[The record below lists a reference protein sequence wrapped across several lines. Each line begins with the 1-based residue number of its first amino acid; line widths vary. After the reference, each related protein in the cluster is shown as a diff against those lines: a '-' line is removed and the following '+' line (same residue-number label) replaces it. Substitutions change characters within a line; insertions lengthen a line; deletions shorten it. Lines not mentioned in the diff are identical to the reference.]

1 LSALIIGGSAAV
13 LGTGLKAYEGL
24 HQEHEANEIQKG
36 LKDPIYS
43 IPPEFAE
50 NREIARQMA
59 QQGLPQAVINQQTDR
74 INQNQAGGI
83 DAITKSGRPG
93 GVASVVRQGDQ
104 AGEAL
109 GAEDAQAR
117 NNNQRYFID
126 QNSKYAGQ
134 ELAKQQSDVFDKY
147 TRNFN
152 QMQAYRGAGMQNVN
166 SAVND
171 ASQLGM
177 LGIQYAMN
185 NNKKTPDITVAP
197 GTAQRMQLPPYM
209 QTQYGLPD
217 QTQDLENIGFNSFSG
232 GYNQ

>member
-1 LSALIIGGSAAV
+1 MSALGLGIAGGVAL
-13 LGTGLKAYEGL
+13 LGTGLKAYQGF

-50 NREIARQMA
+50 NREIARQMG

-74 INQNQAGGI
+74 INQNEAAGI
-83 DAITKSGRPG
+83 DAVTKSGRPG
-93 GVASVVRQGDQ
+93 GVASIVRQGDQ

-117 NNNQRYFID
+117 NTNQRYFID
-126 QNSKYAGQ
+126 QNRQYAGQ

-166 SAVND
+166 SSVND
-171 ASQLGM
+171 VTQLGEVG
-177 LGIQYAMN
+177 LNYASGRTKPTDPNFVNRGNDPTLSGVDTM
-185 NNKKTPDITVAP
+185 T
-197 GTAQRMQLPPYM
+197 G
-209 QTQYGLPD
+209 YGLPPLN
-217 QTQDLENIGFNSFSG
+217 TNLN
-232 GYNQ
+232 